1 MVPDWITAPEAAN
14 RLGIKQATLYA
25 YVSRGMLARRREAG
39 NRASLFD
46 AAEVDRLARRGR
58 SRRGTAS
65 GRFLMETGVT
75 QIAGSALL
83 YRGHD
88 VIDLA
93 ARHGFEDVAALLW
106 TGQLPVGQAGSWQA
120 FPEGLAVGRAAQAV
134 LPSATLPFERLQVIV
149 PAMAATDRFRLHLDP
164 SAVIVAGKSLIAGL
178 TEALPR
184 ARPAAEPEVTETGA
198 QAAGSIA
205 AKLAAKLCL
214 RSAPPG
220 LARILDSALVLIA
233 DHELAGSTLAAR
245 VAASMRAD
253 PYAVVAAALGAMG
266 GTLHGGAAL
275 SAEDMLATASSPDDV
290 PRLVADVLRRG
301 NRLPGF
307 GNFVYENQD
316 PRADALLKLLRGC
329 APGSSQLAVALAVI
343 DETRGRGLPAPNVE
357 FALAVLARVAGMA
370 RGSGEAIFAIGRTAG
385 WLAHALEEYERNSP
399 IRPRGLYTSRPG
411 LASRGLTARQTSR
424 TVSMPPPPG

>member
-1 MVPDWITAPEAAN
+1 MPDWITAPEAAN

-25 YVSRGMLARRREAG
+25 YVSRGMLTRRREAG

-58 SRRGTAS
+58 SGRGTAS

-75 QIAGSALL
+75 QIAGSSLR

-106 TGQLPVGQAGSWQA
+106 TGQLQAGQAGSWQA
-120 FPEGLAVGRAAQAV
+120 FPEALAVGRAAQAV

-149 PAMAATDRFRLHLDP
+149 PAMAATDQFRLHLDP

-178 TEALPR
+178 TEALPP
-184 ARPAAEPEVTETGA
+184 ARPAADTEATETGA
-198 QAAGSIA
+198 QAGSIA
-205 AKLAAKLCL
+205 ARLTAKLCL
-214 RSAPPG
+214 RPSPPG
-220 LARILDSALVLIA
+220 LARVLDSALVLIA

-253 PYAVVAAALGAMG
+253 PYAVVASALGAMG

-275 SAEDMLATASSPDDV
+275 SAEDMLATASSPGDV

-316 PRADALLKLLRGC
+316 PRADALLKLLRGY

-357 FALAVLARVAGMA
+357 FALAALARVADMA

-385 WLAHALEEYERNSP
+385 WLAHALEEYERNRP
-399 IRPRGLYTSRPG
+399 IRPRGLYTSRPLSAG
-411 LASRGLTARQTSR
+411 
-424 TVSMPPPPG
+424 

>member
-1 MVPDWITAPEAAN
+1 LP
-14 RLGIKQATLYA
+14 
-25 YVSRGMLARRREAG
+25 SRRRTVSEHFIG
-39 NRASLFD
+39 W
-46 AAEVDRLARRGR
+46 
-58 SRRGTAS
+58 S
-65 GRFLMETGVT
+65 GETGVT
-75 QIAGSALL
+75 QIAGSALR

-120 FPEGLAVGRAAQAV
+120 FPEALAVGRAAQPV

-149 PAMAATDRFRLHLDP
+149 PAMAATDQFRLHLDP

-184 ARPAAEPEVTETGA
+184 ARPAADAEATETGA
-198 QAAGSIA
+198 QAASIA
-205 AKLAAKLCL
+205 TRLAAKLCL

-253 PYAVVAAALGAMG
+253 PYAVVAAALGATG
-266 GTLHGGAAL
+266 GALHGGAAL
-275 SAEDMLATASSPDDV
+275 SAEDMLATASAPGDV

-316 PRADALLKLLRGC
+316 PRADALLKLLRGY

-399 IRPRGLYTSRPG
+399 IRPRGRYTSRPLSTG
-411 LASRGLTARQTSR
+411 
-424 TVSMPPPPG
+424 